1 MKSISLTQAIDEL
14 SLIQHNCAPV
24 LSPAQQLALDYAK
37 EALRTIED
45 GNFILKGVNDN
56 ATD

>member
-14 SLIQHNCAPV
+14 TLIQHNHF
-24 LSPAQQLALDYAK
+24 LSEDQQLALDYAK

-45 GNFILKGVNDN
+45 GNFILKGVNNN